1 MNSGGGSSDCDSF
14 VSEIVPEVTPAY
26 VPTHDTL
33 FKRRRIMESLAVIY
47 VGGGVVTIVI
57 ILIIL
62 SCSLVAASPP
72 RSPVA

>member
-1 MNSGGGSSDCDSF
+1 VASCCGGGSDCDSF

-26 VPTHDTL
+26 APTHDTL

-62 SCSLVAASPP
+62 FLLFG
-72 RSPVA
+72 RG